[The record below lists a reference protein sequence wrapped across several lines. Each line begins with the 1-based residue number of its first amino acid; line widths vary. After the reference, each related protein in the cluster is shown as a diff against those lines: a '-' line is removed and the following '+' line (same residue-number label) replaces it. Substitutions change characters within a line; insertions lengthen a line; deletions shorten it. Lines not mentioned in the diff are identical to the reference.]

1 MRSLNSLF
9 PGWISGNGIFSKL
22 ALLNV
27 PWPTSISGALD
38 MEYHGNISG
47 KKPVAPLVTSLLGD
61 NETLTEEQK
70 AQLAGVIY
78 AMCGDIWEKE
88 YATLSY
94 TYDPIENYSMIETM
108 SNDNTTRTYG
118 KTHTRTDNLAHSE
131 TGGVSGT
138 DSRTIERTPNL
149 SEARTLNT
157 TDTDTRNYTDTET
170 KNLTSQE
177 TKNLSDGADDITYGF
192 NSSTGVPSTGRTET
206 HTGTDTT
213 TETGTDATAYTGTD
227 TVTHTGTDTLATT
240 GTDRTTDGLTTS
252 RTNTVTGSNTG
263 TVGDVDGG
271 TDQETHSYT
280 LTRSGNIGVTT
291 SQQMIQSERDLDLW
305 NFFYSVVFPSV
316 DKVLT
321 LMIYD

>member
-61 NETLTEEQK
+61 NESLTEEQK
-70 AQLAGVIY
+70 SQLAGVIY

-94 TYDPIENYSMIETM
+94 TYDPIENYSMTETM
-108 SNDNTTRTYG
+108 ANDNTTRTYG
-118 KTHTRTDNLAHSE
+118 KTHTRTDNLSHTE
-131 TGGVSGT
+131 TNTIGGT
-138 DSRTIERTPNL
+138 DSVSTTRNPNI
-149 SEARTLNT
+149 SETTTLDLT
-157 TDTDTRNYTDTET
+157 ETDTRNYTDTET

-177 TKNLSDGADDITYGF
+177 TKNLTDSREESTYGF
-192 NSSTGVPSTGRTET
+192 NSSTGVPSTTVGET
-206 HTGTDTT
+206 HGGTDTT
-213 TETGTDATAYTGTD
+213 TETGTDATAHTGTD
-227 TVTHTGTDTLATT
+227 TVTNTGTDTKRTT
-240 GTDRTTDGLTTS
+240 GMDKTDVLSSTS
-252 RTNTVTGSNTG
+252 RSEGRTGSNTG